1 MIELTKINGEVIL
14 INSLQIE
21 YIELIPESKI
31 IMMNGK
37 YHIVVEDKDE
47 IMARTIRFHQQSY
60 VEIKERR
67 EA

>member
-60 VEIKERR
+60 AEIKERR

>member
-1 MIELTKINGEVIL
+1 MTKINGEVIL

-21 YIELIPESKI
+21 FIELIPESKI

-47 IMARTIRFHQQSY
+47 IMKRVIRFHQASHEKSQY
-60 VEIKERR
+60 GE